1 MGFPVEY
8 KKNNLSKLSD
18 NSIRNMP
25 SSIFMLKQKEDGW
38 DKEME
43 KRIQKIPECDN
54 MLKTLLNKNSMSNK
68 NFYNDIKK
76 RYDELKSNIEK
87 IYVFNIA
94 TSVENKNENEEKPRI
109 KNVFI
114 VIGLLFKD
122 SYNSAKIGA

>member
-1 MGFPVEY
+1 
-8 KKNNLSKLSD
+8 
-18 NSIRNMP
+18 
-25 SSIFMLKQKEDGW
+25 
-38 DKEME
+38 
-43 KRIQKIPECDN
+43 
-54 MLKTLLNKNSMSNK
+54 MSNK

-122 SYNSAKIGA
+122 SYNSAKMGA